1 MNTRTGL
8 TERQKNAFDAIVAF
22 QNTFGRAPSVRELAT
37 AIGGAVSVTQWLID
51 QLQDR
56 GYITRLA
63 GKSCSIAVIDPMQVP
78 AFPPRTQAM
87 LEAYCR
93 LNNERSEDV
102 IADAV
107 LIFLDQREDDI
118 ARERKLDMYQAFP
131 S

>member
-1 MNTRTGL
+1 MNARTGL
-8 TERQKNAFDAIVAF
+8 TERQKKAFDAIVAF
-22 QNTFGRAPSVRELAT
+22 QNTHGRAPTVRELAT

-63 GKSCSIAVIDPMQVP
+63 GKSCSIAVVDPTQVP

-93 LNNERSEDV
+93 LNDERPEDV

-107 LIFLDQREDDI
+107 LLFLDQRERD
-118 ARERKLDMYQAFP
+118 AERQHEIDMQAVLP
-131 S
+131 Q